1 MFDYNMKLTDE
12 QLEIL
17 NGAQGATMAKVMQT
31 LVMFGEF
38 QGATELVP
46 ITHLNG
52 HLSTSFGIGTLKPLF
67 EVMEKLT
74 DDEIKTVAPFTVNP
88 RPLDY
93 TNVKCNFFERIVFDK
108 YLYNQQSLY
117 ESQLQKLG
125 LKDKNAFT
133 CTNFLDEVGN
143 KPKYGDILSWAES
156 SSVIYANSVIGAR
169 SNRNSTMI
177 ELFGN
182 ILGLVPNYGLLLDEE
197 RLATTK
203 VVFRLSRLFDAQAI
217 GLVVAKVA
225 KDEIVYISGL
235 DKHLGKELSE
245 KVKSYLKDFGA
256 SLSAV
261 SDTGLYHIDNIT
273 PEAKKFGNKL
283 LKKDYKTVVIDDE
296 AVQKAIKEI
305 PVLWKDENATPNLCF
320 IGCPHLSLF
329 QLNEWTKRI
338 IDGLKATEHKKVVVK
353 TVLLA
358 SPDVITKFEDTV
370 NYDLL
375 INAGVKI
382 SSICPIMFTNNPKTK
397 KRLIITNSN
406 KCRYFSSSRYY
417 TNEDIINIIVGK
429 VQS

>member
-1 MFDYNMKLTDE
+1 M
-12 QLEIL
+12 
-17 NGAQGATMAKVMQT
+17 
-31 LVMFGEF
+31 
-38 QGATELVP
+38 
-46 ITHLNG
+46 
-52 HLSTSFGIGTLKPLF
+52 
-67 EVMEKLT
+67 
-74 DDEIKTVAPFTVNP
+74 
-88 RPLDY
+88 
-93 TNVKCNFFERIVFDK
+93 
-108 YLYNQQSLY
+108 
-117 ESQLQKLG
+117 
-125 LKDKNAFT
+125 
-133 CTNFLDEVGN
+133 
-143 KPKYGDILSWAES
+143 
-156 SSVIYANSVIGAR
+156 
-169 SNRNSTMI
+169 
-177 ELFGN
+177 
-182 ILGLVPNYGLLLDEE
+182 PNYGLLLDEE

-203 VVFRLSRLFDAQAI
+203 IVFRLSRLFDAHAI
-217 GLVVAKVA
+217 GLVVGQAA

-235 DKHLGKELSE
+235 DKHLGKELNE

-305 PVLWKDENATPNLCF
+305 PVLWKDPDATPNLCF

-358 SPDVITKFEDTV
+358 SPDVIEKFENTV

-375 INAGVKI
+375 INAGVKL

-397 KRLIITNSN
+397 RRLIITNSN

-417 TNEDIINIIVGK
+417 TNEDIVNIIVGK